1 MEQLKIEPAMRRGD
15 WNSGFSIEIFYPGDA
30 LNTGD
35 SGIGA
40 FGRIDRARIQA
51 GHVIAMHPHRDD
63 EILTYL
69 RAGTMLHRDSVGN
82 EERLSPSRL
91 MMMNAGREFQHEE
104 EMLGSQPVEA
114 LQIFMR
120 PRVAS
125 LDARVQFHDF
135 DDALSR
141 GAWRLLAAPQ
151 GAPFEV
157 RGQAWVQDA
166 HLAAGEGLTSPK
178 LPADGAERFLH
189 VFAGEVFIDGVEV
202 HAGETLYL
210 AAADW
215 KVMARTVSD
224 LVLFTTDADA
234 PVFAGGM
241 FSGNVRAVRKQLPVS
256 A

>member
-1 MEQLKIEPAMRRGD
+1 MEKLKIEPAMRRGN
-15 WNSGFSIEIFYPGDA
+15 WNSGFSIEILYPGDA
-30 LNTGD
+30 IDAGD

-91 MMMNAGREFQHEE
+91 MMMNAGRQFQHEE

-125 LDARVQFHDF
+125 LDARVRFHDF

-157 RGQAWVQDA
+157 RAQAWIQDA
-166 HLAAGEGLTSPK
+166 HLAEGESLASPE
-178 LPADGAERFLH
+178 LPADGAVRFLH
-189 VFAGEVFIDGVEV
+189 VFAGEVLIDDVKV

-210 AAADW
+210 GAADW
-215 KVMARTVSD
+215 NAIARTEVD
-224 LVLFTTDADA
+224 LVLFTTDAGA
-234 PVFAGGM
+234 PVFTGGM
-241 FSGNVRAVRKQLPVS
+241 FSGNVRTAGKRLPVS